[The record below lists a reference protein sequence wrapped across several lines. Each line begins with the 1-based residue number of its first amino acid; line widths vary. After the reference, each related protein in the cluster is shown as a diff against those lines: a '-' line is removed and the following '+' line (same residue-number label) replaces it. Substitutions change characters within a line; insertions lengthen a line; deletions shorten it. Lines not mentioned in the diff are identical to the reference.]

1 MNDKAKGLIIIYKKK
16 QAEIKKRLAEFKNI
30 GKKGNKKLFAELC
43 FCLCTPQS
51 KAVNCNEAIRRIEA
65 SKDLFKGSSERIAK
79 RLKGL
84 VRFHNNK
91 ARYIVEARKK
101 FCNVG
106 ARCSVPL
113 HQHSA
118 QIRAWLVK
126 NIKGL
131 GMKEASHFLRNI
143 GRGFDLAIIDRHI
156 LTNLKRYG
164 AIEQIP
170 ESISDKQYLI
180 IEEKMRKFSKVLN
193 IPMAELDLV
202 FWSSETGHI
211 FK

>member
-1 MNDKAKGLIIIYKKK
+1 MNSNVKDLIAIYKKK
-16 QAEIKKRLAEFKNI
+16 RVEIKRRLAEFEKT

-51 KAVNCNEAIRRIEA
+51 KAVNCDEAVRRLEA
-65 SKDLFKGSSERIAK
+65 SGGLFKGSSEKVAK
-79 RLKGL
+79 HLKGL

-91 ARYIVEARKK
+91 AKYIVEAREK
-101 FCNVG
+101 FCNTK
-106 ARCSVPL
+106 SVCPSL
-113 HQHSA
+113 KSDPIRA
-118 QIRAWLVK
+118 RAWLVE

-143 GRGFDLAIIDRHI
+143 GLGNDLAIIDRHI

-170 ESISDKQYLI
+170 ETISDKQYLI
-180 IEEKMRKFSKVLN
+180 IEENMREFSRALN

>member
-1 MNDKAKGLIIIYKKK
+1 MNNKAKDLIIIYKK
-16 QAEIKKRLAEFKNI
+16 QRAQIKKRLAEFKSI

-51 KAVNCNEAIRRIEA
+51 KAVNCNEAIRRLSA
-65 SKDLFKGSSERIAK
+65 SKDLFNGSSERIAK
-79 RLKGL
+79 HLKGL

-91 ARYIVEARKK
+91 AKYIVEARKK

-106 ARCSVPL
+106 ANGRSPL
-113 HQHSA
+113 HGDPA
-118 QIRAWLVK
+118 QTRRWLVE

-143 GRGFDLAIIDRHI
+143 GRGLDLAIIDRHI

-164 AIEQIP
+164 EIEQLP

-180 IEEKMRKFSKVLN
+180 IEEKMRKFSKALN
-193 IPMAELDLV
+193 IPMAEMDLV